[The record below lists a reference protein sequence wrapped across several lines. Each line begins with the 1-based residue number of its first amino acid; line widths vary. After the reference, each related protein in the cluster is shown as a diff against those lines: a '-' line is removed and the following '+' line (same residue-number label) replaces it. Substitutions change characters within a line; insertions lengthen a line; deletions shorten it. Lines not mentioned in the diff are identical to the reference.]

1 MCSILF
7 DHLCSLVFGNDNLR
21 TYRSAL
27 QRVERGA
34 RRGASTACG
43 ASATRTDR
51 RPPPSESA
59 RLPRSQMQRGLATK
73 TTAQSLG
80 KVSMDGSADEHEL
93 LPGNSR
99 GQRIAHDF
107 DMYSQ
112 TTQTSS
118 ATTARWSR
126 RVPSPTLSAAV
137 TSRNTAASSSPSTC
151 ATSGNTRGSAAPR
164 APPAPPHLVKK
175 QTTRTKRFS
184 TSFSHL
190 NHQGCDFRHLNT
202 IFFRRVAKK

>member
-1 MCSILF
+1 MKCSILF

-51 RPPPSESA
+51 RPPPSASA

-80 KVSMDGSADEHEL
+80 KVSTDGSADEHEL
-93 LPGNSR
+93 LLGNHPIPIRAVNALLTISICIRRLRRLPPRRQR
-99 GQRIAHDF
+99 GGH
-107 DMYSQ
+107 
-112 TTQTSS
+112 
-118 ATTARWSR
+118 
-126 RVPSPTLSAAV
+126 
-137 TSRNTAASSSPSTC
+137 
-151 ATSGNTRGSAAPR
+151 GG
-164 APPAPPHLVKK
+164 
-175 QTTRTKRFS
+175 
-184 TSFSHL
+184 
-190 NHQGCDFRHLNT
+190 
-202 IFFRRVAKK
+202 FRRQLCLRR